1 MDIYYTT
8 FSSPVGLI
16 GLASTAKGLCR
27 LRLNVEDDSV
37 FKDYLKTE
45 FIVDPIKKP
54 KALVDV
60 KNQLNLYFTGKS
72 KKFLCPIDIYGGTDF
87 QRQVWKKLMNI
98 PYGKTWS
105 YKCLAGAVKNP
116 KANRAV
122 GNANGKNP
130 ISVIIPCH
138 RVIRRNG
145 DLGGY
150 GGGPPIKQFLL
161 DLEKKHYAS
170 L

>member
-1 MDIYYTT
+1 MELFYTT
-8 FSSPVGLI
+8 FSSPVGRI
-16 GLASTAKGLCR
+16 GLASTEKGLCQ
-27 LRLNVEDDSV
+27 LRLNVGEDSD
-37 FKDYLKTE
+37 FKNYLKTE
-45 FIVDPIKKP
+45 LNIEPIKKP
-54 KALVDV
+54 KALTDV
-60 KNQLNLYFTGKS
+60 KDQLNLYFSGKH
-72 KKFLCPIDIYGGTDF
+72 KKFSCDLDICGGTEF
-87 QRQVWKKLMNI
+87 QRQVWKKLLNI

-122 GNANGKNP
+122 GNANGKNR
-130 ISVIIPCH
+130 ISIIIPCH

-150 GGGPPIKQFLL
+150 GGGTKIKQFLL

>member
-1 MDIYYTT
+1 MDLFYTT
-8 FSSPVGLI
+8 ISSPIGRI
-16 GLASTAKGLCR
+16 GLASTERGLCR
-27 LRLNVEDDSV
+27 LRLNVGEELA
-37 FKDYLKTE
+37 FKNHLKSE
-45 FIVDPIKKP
+45 FNIDPIKKS
-54 KALVDV
+54 KALADV
-60 KNQLNLYFTGKS
+60 KNQLNLYFAGKQ
-72 KKFLCPIDIYGGTDF
+72 KKFSCEIDICDGTDF

-122 GNANGKNP
+122 GNANGKNR
-130 ISVIIPCH
+130 ISIIIPCH

-145 DLGGY
+145 NLGGY
-150 GGGPPIKQFLL
+150 GGGPRIKQFLL